1 MGSRASVRGGSE
13 EGGATRCPACGRALV
28 AERTGRGEALPGAG
42 KPIFVAGGRCPYPA
56 CGVPLYSWS
65 CSPSSEPEFLATS
78 AALRALRRRC
88 AARELAGAL
97 PGVAIVITVVLFALW
112 AGLRGV
118 AEAGSPCVLALVIGG
133 PLMVLAAACGFVGLA
148 VSCQPPAP
156 AADEPCDAGLRIAPE
171 RRTYRDG

>member
-1 MGSRASVRGGSE
+1 MGSRGSVEVGSGTD
-13 EGGATRCPACGRALV
+13 GGARCPVCGRALV

-42 KPIFVAGGRCPYPA
+42 KPLFVAGGRCPYAA

-65 CSPSSEPEFLATS
+65 CSPSAEPEFLATS
-78 AALRALRRRC
+78 RALRALRRRC

-97 PGVAIVITVVLFALW
+97 PGVAIVVTVVLFALW

-148 VSCQPPAP
+148 VSAKPPAP
-156 AADEPCDAGLRIAPE
+156 SAHEPCDLGLRLVPE